1 MSRIWKRLKILS
13 QSFSD
18 IHEVTFLMVHNKL
31 PVRERLFRIQLS
43 PDPYCQS
50 CPNAEIQDVDHFFV
64 TCDRV
69 KVYWNWMRNLCRK
82 TLCVNHIEDEML
94 LKLQWSSSS
103 KDRDISWLVSHYIF
117 IIWDM
122 LFTRK
127 LSRIGDREF
136 FGFLKF

>member
-1 MSRIWKRLKILS
+1 
-13 QSFSD
+13 
-18 IHEVTFLMVHNKL
+18 
-31 PVRERLFRIQLS
+31 
-43 PDPYCQS
+43 
-50 CPNAEIQDVDHFFV
+50 
-64 TCDRV
+64 
-69 KVYWNWMRNLCRK
+69 MRNLCRK

-94 LKLQWSSSS
+94 LKFQWSSSS

-136 FGFLKF
+136 FGFLKFRYKEALATGFVSNILSLM